1 MPTITAYLAFD
12 GNCSEA
18 MRFYEKALGGKL
30 EMVLT
35 YGESPMAG
43 DIPAAHHGRVMHAA
57 LSLPGG
63 GQLFGGDKMPGMDQ
77 CGGSPA
83 GGGGVGLALALDTVA
98 AGEAAFAA
106 LADGGKVTMPMAPSF
121 WVESFGMVTD
131 RYGYGWLVNAG
142 APRM

>member
-1 MPTITAYLAFD
+1 VPPPDYNASADEPSIPLEPEPPMPTITAYLAFD

-43 DIPAAHHGRVMHAA
+43 D
-57 LSLPGG
+57 
-63 GQLFGGDKMPGMDQ
+63 KMPGMDQ
-77 CGGSPA
+77 CGGSGAAA
-83 GGGGVGLALALDTVA
+83 GSGVGLALALDTVA